1 MSLAFP
7 KKYTVKVKCINEQ
20 FLPEYVNW
28 EVSKSAIFEAHTD
41 DFHSFLV
48 ELDLGQ
54 VCAIDGRAQFMK
66 AFEIVEGVSIDIPY
80 DFISSQSRSEI
91 YREYRN
97 RDIIS
102 DVKTYLEQDT
112 DFDGNWED
120 LPQEIRYG
128 IVFAISDRN
137 CGQDYWEDVQNAVD
151 TAIKNLQSGHE
162 L

>member
-7 KKYTVKVKCINEQ
+7 KKYTVKVKCINEH
-20 FLPEYVNW
+20 FLPEYVKD
-28 EVSKSAIFEAHTD
+28 VSKDAVFEAHTD
-41 DFHSFLV
+41 DFHSFII
-48 ELDLGQ
+48 ELDHDQ
-54 VCAIDGRAQFMK
+54 VCVINGRAQFMK

-80 DFISSQSRSEI
+80 DFISTQSRSEI

-102 DVKTYLEQDT
+102 DAKTYLEQDT
-112 DFDGNWED
+112 DFEGNWED
-120 LPQEIRYG
+120 LPQEVRHG